1 MHALAKTIC
10 AIHHLSLATAFG
22 GPIFA
27 KTGLRPAL
35 KHGISDRPERLKV
48 AEIAWKH
55 FNKVNVPAHLA
66 FTATWL
72 YERRLLTKL
81 HLDAHTQSLVAI
93 KDMLVF
99 GSFVTG
105 LANVAVGNRLSRE
118 FPGGVAAKDV
128 EGEKAMV
135 IAKYRRYF
143 KVMGPLHL
151 VLVGATIAIGP
162 AIGFGVIHSARRGFL
177 ARLLHRLVK

>member
-10 AIHHLSLATAFG
+10 AVHQLSLATAFG
-22 GPIFA
+22 GSVFA
-27 KTGLRPAL
+27 KTGLKPAL
-35 KHGISDRPERLKV
+35 KQGIGDMPDRLKV
-48 AEIAWKH
+48 AEIAWKG
-55 FNKVNVPAHLA
+55 FNRVNVPAHLA
-66 FTATWL
+66 FAATWL
-72 YERRLLTKL
+72 YERRELTKL

-105 LANVAVGNRLSRE
+105 LANVAVGKRLARE
-118 FPGGVAAKDV
+118 FPGGVPAKDV
-128 EGEKAMV
+128 EAEKAEI

-143 KVMGPLHL
+143 KVMGPLHM

-162 AIGFGVIHSARRGFL
+162 AIGFGVIRSARRGLL
-177 ARLLHRLVK
+177 ARLLAKLVK

>member
-1 MHALAKTIC
+1 M
-10 AIHHLSLATAFG
+10 
-22 GPIFA
+22 
-27 KTGLRPAL
+27 
-35 KHGISDRPERLKV
+35 
-48 AEIAWKH
+48 
-55 FNKVNVPAHLA
+55 NVPAHLA

-72 YERRLLTKL
+72 YERRVLTKL

-93 KDMLVF
+93 KDLLVF

-105 LANVAVGNRLSRE
+105 VANVAAGRRLARE
-118 FPGGVAAKDV
+118 FPAGVPTANV
-128 EGEKAMV
+128 EGHKAAI

-162 AIGFGVIHSARRGFL
+162 AIGYGVVRSAHRGAL
-177 ARLLHRLVK
+177 ARLLRRLVK